1 MVGVV
6 QKARYAEGGGAVVGG
21 SRQRSGGRPES
32 VGGVR
37 VALGLVS
44 GVVAIALVAVLV
56 DRFVLGAEWW
66 QVRHTVTAEPV
77 TPQREAGPPPGP
89 LAVSWEHTTRTHHG
103 PVAGYDGVA
112 YAVAQGQVVT
122 ASGLGL
128 EVRDARTGAGRW
140 SYRRSGWTLLGWT
153 STRSRLLG
161 YFERDGDRG
170 DRLVI
175 AFDALSGG
183 LLWQREGPRPAAVS
197 RTTLRWPAGS
207 DVLFT
212 TDEDHRTLFGLS
224 AVTGNRVWRL
234 PLPRGCRLF
243 EGGAQPS
250 GGREDLAV
258 LALDCAGDEGPG
270 EEGAGGKGARE
281 KRPGEKRHSRLLAVE
296 PGEGEVRWN
305 RRLDSTESPEVSML
319 DGAVLVLDGPALRAF
334 DEEGEQFGSWEGDGV
349 CGDAMCPAVLRSG
362 RLLLVYHPGG
372 KSGETRMEAVATR
385 SGEVEWRREDAPEYA
400 ALAQAGEHVF
410 ALRPRLSERLLP
422 AGVDI
427 VEPRDGETATAPA
440 PISMNLDLPGPRPWL
455 AAAGGLLYAAV
466 PQAAPRPDGA
476 ARLVALRGGLAGTGP
491 AELGGVPEEDWPDA
505 CSLLDKPDLISA
517 RVARHTTEPARTAAG
532 EVRLP
537 RPVSC
542 RYEPPAGA
550 DDPDDPDEP
559 GGRKPEREGRERAS
573 PKPSETGSAG
583 PGSADPESP
592 TADPSGPGVP
602 GIPGGDGDGADGDGE
617 DGDSG
622 EDGERERTVGGF
634 TVSVRWV
641 GRTEHAAS
649 QMLDALQAT
658 QAKAR
663 KRRDIGADEA
673 YEIGPAAGMIALR
686 VGRHVVVV
694 EADRPPGVAARLAR
708 SVAYRLHHPS

>member
-1 MVGVV
+1 M
-6 QKARYAEGGGAVVGG
+6 GG
-21 SRQRSGGRPES
+21 SRQRPGGRPES

-37 VALGLVS
+37 VALGLIS

-77 TPQREAGPPPGP
+77 TPQREVGPPPGP

-103 PVAGYDGVA
+103 SVAGYDGVA

-122 ASGLGL
+122 ASGRGI

-140 SYRRSGWTLLGWT
+140 SYRRSGWTMLGWA
-153 STRSRLLG
+153 STGSRLFG

-170 DRLVI
+170 ERLII

-183 LLWQREGPRPAAVS
+183 LLWRREGLRPAAVS
-197 RTTLRWPAGS
+197 RTTLQWPAGS

-212 TDEDHRTLFGLS
+212 TDDERRTLFGVS

-243 EGGAQPS
+243 EGGARPS
-250 GGREDLAV
+250 AGREDLAA
-258 LALDCAGDEGPG
+258 LALDCPG
-270 EEGAGGKGARE
+270 KE
-281 KRPGEKRHSRLLAVE
+281 RHSRLLAVE
-296 PGEGEVRWN
+296 PGKGAVRWD
-305 RRLDSTESPEVSML
+305 RRLGSKESPEVSML
-319 DGAVLVLDGPALRAF
+319 DGVTLASDGTALRAF
-334 DEEGEQFGSWEGDGV
+334 DGDGEQFGVWTGDGV
-349 CGDAMCPAVLRSG
+349 CGDTMCPGVLRSD
-362 RLLLVYHPGG
+362 RLVIVYHPDGA
-372 KSGETRMEAVATR
+372 KRGETRMEAVR
-385 SGEVEWRREDAPEYA
+385 VPSGKVEWRRESPAYA
-400 ALAQAGEHVF
+400 ALAEAGGRVF
-410 ALRPRLSERLLP
+410 ALRPRLSGRLLP
-422 AGVDI
+422 AAVDI
-427 VEPRDGETATAPA
+427 VSPGDGGTTTAPA
-440 PISMNLDLPGPRPWL
+440 PISMNPDLPGPRPWL

-491 AELGGVPEEDWPDA
+491 AELGGVPEADWPDA
-505 CSLLDKPDLISA
+505 CALLEKPDLVAA
-517 RVARHTTEPARTAAG
+517 RAAGHVAEPAAATAG
-532 EVRLP
+532 PVRLP

-542 RYEPPAGA
+542 RYEPREEEEDGDADAGSGE
-550 DDPDDPDEP
+550 DPDGEE
-559 GGRKPEREGRERAS
+559 PERTEPATPRPTGPEPTGPEPPVSEPPVSESAAS
-573 PKPSETGSAG
+573 EPAASSTAEPEPTGPPRPTGTESAG
-583 PGSADPESP
+583 SKSP
-592 TADPSGPGVP
+592 TADPGE
-602 GIPGGDGDGADGDGE
+602 GGDTG
-617 DGDSG
+617 
-622 EDGERERTVGGF
+622 RTVGGF

-641 GRTEHAAS
+641 ARTDHEAS

-686 VGRHVVVV
+686 VGRYVVVV

-708 SVAYRLHHPS
+708 SVAYRLHNPS

>member
-1 MVGVV
+1 MSSR
-6 QKARYAEGGGAVVGG
+6 KARYAEGGGAVVGG

-37 VALGLVS
+37 VALGVIS

-77 TPQREAGPPPGP
+77 TPQREVGPPPGP

-103 PVAGYDGVA
+103 SVAGYDGVA

-122 ASGLGL
+122 ASGRGL

-140 SYRRSGWTLLGWT
+140 SYRRSGWTLLGWA

-170 DRLVI
+170 DRLII

-183 LLWQREGPRPAAVS
+183 LLWQREGPQPAAVS

-212 TDEDHRTLFGLS
+212 TGDGGRTLFGLS

-234 PLPRGCRLF
+234 PLPRGCKLF
-243 EGGAQPS
+243 EGSAQPS
-250 GGREDLAV
+250 GAREDLAA
-258 LALDCAGDEGPG
+258 LALDCAGE
-270 EEGAGGKGARE
+270 KG
-281 KRPGEKRHSRLLAVE
+281 KRHSRLLAVE
-296 PGEGEVRWN
+296 PGEGAVRWD
-305 RRLDSTESPEVSML
+305 RRLGSTESPEVSML
-319 DGAVLVLDGPALRAF
+319 DGATLVSDGTALRAF
-334 DEEGEQFGSWEGDGV
+334 DEDGGQFAVREGDGV
-349 CGDAMCPAVLRSG
+349 CGDTMCPAVLKSG
-362 RLLLVYHPGG
+362 RLLIVYHPDGA
-372 KSGETRMEAVATR
+372 KSGETRMEAVGVP
-385 SGEVEWRREDAPEYA
+385 SGKVEWQREDVPAYA
-400 ALAQAGEHVF
+400 ALAQAGGQVF
-410 ALRPRLSERLLP
+410 ALRPRLSGRLLP

-427 VEPRDGETATAPA
+427 VEPGGGDTTTAPA

-455 AAAGGLLYAAV
+455 AAAGGMLYAAV

-476 ARLVALRGGLAGTGP
+476 SRLFALRGGIAGTGP
-491 AELGGVPEEDWPDA
+491 AELGGVPEADWPDA
-505 CSLLDKPDLISA
+505 CSLLEKPDLIAARAEGHAAEPSGTSA
-517 RVARHTTEPARTAAG
+517 G
-532 EVRLP
+532 SVRLP
-537 RPVSC
+537 NPVSC
-542 RYEPPAGA
+542 RYKPPAGEGDR
-550 DDPDDPDEP
+550 DDPDGTKP
-559 GGRKPEREGRERAS
+559 GRQGPEGAS
-573 PKPSETGSAG
+573 PEPSETE
-583 PGSADPESP
+583 SADPAPGSDAPESP
-592 TADPSGPGVP
+592 APDPSAPGQD
-602 GIPGGDGDGADGDGE
+602 GGDGG
-617 DGDSG
+617 SG
-622 EDGERERTVGGF
+622 EDGENDGSGADGADGEEGEEGEEGETERTVGGF

-641 GRTEHAAS
+641 GRTEHAAA
-649 QMLDALQAT
+649 QMLDAFQAT

-663 KRRDIGADEA
+663 TRRDIGADQA

-694 EADRPPGVAARLAR
+694 EADRPAGVAARLAR
-708 SVAYRLHHPS
+708 SVAFRLHQGSGQPGPGQPGS

>member
-1 MVGVV
+1 M
-6 QKARYAEGGGAVVGG
+6 GG

-37 VALGLVS
+37 VAFGLVS

-77 TPQREAGPPPGP
+77 TPQREVGPPPGP
-89 LAVSWEHTTRTHHG
+89 LAVSWEHTTRAHHG

-122 ASGLGL
+122 ASGRGL
-128 EVRDARTGAGRW
+128 EVRDARTGADRW

-183 LLWQREGPRPAAVS
+183 LLWQREGTRPAAVS

-207 DVLFT
+207 DVLLT
-212 TDEDHRTLFGLS
+212 TDEDRRTLFGLS
-224 AVTGNRVWRL
+224 AVTGNQMWRL

-243 EGGAQPS
+243 EGSAQPS
-250 GGREDLAV
+250 GGREDLAA
-258 LALDCAGDEGPG
+258 LALDCAGD
-270 EEGAGGKGARE
+270 A
-281 KRPGEKRHSRLLAVE
+281 RPGEKGSGQKGPGEKGPGEKGPGGKRHNRLLAVE
-296 PGEGEVRWN
+296 PGEGEIRWN
-305 RRLDSTESPEVSML
+305 RRLGSTESPEVSML
-319 DGAVLVLDGPALRAF
+319 DGATLVLDGTALRAF
-334 DEEGEQFGSWEGDGV
+334 DEEGEQFGLWEGDGV
-349 CGDAMCPAVLRSG
+349 CGDTMCPAVLRSG
-362 RLLLVYHPGG
+362 RLLIVYHPGG

-385 SGEVEWRREDAPEYA
+385 SGEVEWRREDAPGYA

-427 VEPRDGETATAPA
+427 VDPRDGETTTAPA

-505 CSLLDKPDLISA
+505 CSLLDEPDLLAA
-517 RVARHTTEPARTAAG
+517 RVDGHTTEPARTAAG
-532 EVRLP
+532 AVRLP

-542 RYEPPAGA
+542 RYTPPAGE
-550 DDPDDPDEP
+550 DEPDERD
-559 GGRKPEREGRERAS
+559 GRKPGREEPEGAS
-573 PKPSETGSAG
+573 PEPPETGSAG
-583 PGSADPESP
+583 PEPPP
-592 TADPSGPGVP
+592 TADPSDPGVP
-602 GIPGGDGDGADGDGE
+602 GIPGEDGDGE
-617 DGDSG
+617 DGDG
-622 EDGERERTVGGF
+622 ADGDGERERTVGGF

-708 SVAYRLHHPS
+708 SVAYRLHHES